1 VKRIGI
7 TGPTGAGKTTVLNAL
22 RELGVQIFDADA
34 VYHSLLARNAAL
46 RDALVQRF
54 GTGILDNGHISRR
67 KLGELVFP
75 DPDALEELNQITH
88 RFVLEEIER
97 QMARAEGEG
106 ARAAALDAI
115 ALFESGA
122 AELCDVTVAVLA
134 PSELRIARIMQR
146 DNIPEEYARKRVDA
160 QQDDA
165 FFRARCDCVLENDGS
180 EPQEVFQRRARQTL
194 ERLL

>member
-1 VKRIGI
+1 MKRIGI

-34 VYHSLLARNAAL
+34 VYHSLLARNTAL

-54 GTGILDNGHISRR
+54 GTGILENGHVSRR
-67 KLGELVFP
+67 KLGEVVFP
-75 DPDALEELNQITH
+75 DPDALAELNQITH
-88 RFVLEEIER
+88 RFVLEEIDR
-97 QMARAEGEG
+97 QMLQAEEQG

-122 AELCDVTVAVLA
+122 AELCDATVAVLA
-134 PSELRIARIMQR
+134 PKELRIARIMQR
-146 DNIPEEYARKRVDA
+146 DNIPEEYARKRADA

-165 FFRARCDCVLENDGS
+165 FFRARCDCILENDGS
-180 EPQEVFQRRARQTL
+180 EPEEIFQRRARQAL
-194 ERLL
+194 EQFL